1 MTNGSPVIPWGQEH
15 NAFPSATS
23 QTALVPHGFGSQGSN
38 FNYTG
43 INNQFLYFIWEA
55 DDETISNKLNE

>member
-1 MTNGSPVIPWGQEH
+1 MTSGSPVIPWGQEH

-43 INNQFLYFIWEA
+43 TNNQCLFFHVK
-55 DDETISNKLNE
+55 NK